1 MAVVPIERTRDELV
15 RLAHRGLGVREF
27 SLAAARAVRRSV
39 PFDGVCVVSLDP
51 ATLLP
56 TGHVMQDALPEST
69 LARYLEIELR
79 EPDANKFTDLARGR
93 RRAAAL
99 SAATDGALDLSAR
112 HRELRGPNGFG
123 DELRAALVG
132 DASAWGAIVLLRAAG
147 EPDFEP
153 TEARRLAALSRAFAE
168 GLRRGLFLTALS
180 DTAHAAPDAGLL
192 VLAADDTVQS
202 ANDAA
207 QQWLDELGADPS
219 PGALLP
225 LVIRGV
231 ALRARA
237 AVVEDGPANA
247 QARVRTPAGRWLL
260 ARGTLLGDGPDAPA
274 AVMLEPAG
282 SPELAPL
289 IAEAYGL
296 TSRERTVT
304 QLIAQGHSTNEVA
317 ERLYVS
323 PHTVHDHLKSIFE
336 KTGVGTRG
344 ELVAELFFQHYVPR
358 LANGTPAGP
367 SGFFTD
373 AREARRA
380 A

>member
-69 LARYLEIELR
+69 LARYLEIGLR

-93 RRAAAL
+93 ERAAAL
-99 SAATDGALDLSAR
+99 SAATAGALDRSLR

-147 EPDFEP
+147 DRDFEP
-153 TEARRLAALSRAFAE
+153 AEARRLAALSRPFAD
-168 GLRRGLFLTALS
+168 GLRRGLFLTALAS
-180 DTAHAAPDAGLL
+180 SAETTADAGLL
-192 VLAADDTVQS
+192 VLAGDDTVQS
-202 ANDAA
+202 ANEAA
-207 QQWLDELGADPS
+207 ELWLDELGAAPS

-225 LVIRGV
+225 LVIRTV
-231 ALRARA
+231 ALQARTA
-237 AVVEDGPANA
+237 AAGDGPASA
-247 QARVRTPAGRWLL
+247 QARVRSTAGRWLL
-260 ARGTLLGDGPDAPA
+260 VRGTLLGDGAA
-274 AVMLEPAG
+274 AVLLEPAR

-296 TSRERTVT
+296 TPRERTVT
-304 QLIAQGHSTNEVA
+304 QLLAQGHSTNEIA
-317 ERLYVS
+317 ERLHVS
-323 PHTVHDHLKSIFE
+323 PHTVHDHLKSIYE

-344 ELVAELFFQHYVPR
+344 ELVAELFFQHYAPR
-358 LANGTPAGP
+358 L
-367 SGFFTD
+367 
-373 AREARRA
+373 
-380 A
+380 